1 MKKKNYWIRFSVLL
15 VLIRFFS
22 MAPVSAKWI
31 MNPSLGQDATLNIS
45 GITNDE
51 SKRVAYIEGDTD
63 ELGFTTIEA
72 ALAKATQK
80 GGSQKVVVVPGM
92 DPVIQHNCVIS
103 NGVELI
109 LPYYKSDT
117 DTTLVLEFVDET
129 KQASSASLK
138 SKFDSSLILDPSVS
152 LTIESGG
159 IFTVNATVGA
169 YGGNPTT
176 GASTGYTY
184 GHYSEVKRAEKS
196 SIVVKSGG
204 KLNCWGFI
212 REVRKQSSTKFPYI
226 TDLAGNE
233 ANIYVDG
240 GEICEPFVLYDW
252 QGGSKSL
259 AIAVGSNDTSTKG
272 LAGAALSFKGA
283 NIATGFKKV
292 REVFPMH
299 KFDMPNI
306 FPKVSCFNSGK
317 IQGRLSLYMGSSEKV
332 VTAIKPIV
340 ASDGLI
346 SYSSGTCVWDYV
358 IDSTAQTLAP
368 SIANHKTKL
377 AMNGFKD
384 QNGNITRG
392 KASIGN
398 LSVQLIITVGVDF
411 NETINTSDFFLPIG
425 EQFDIE
431 IEDSEFTF
439 NQKTMFLPG
448 SSLII
453 GSKGSCSVTSDF
465 AAFYSDNN
473 GLTSDSTVINK
484 GILKFQCDKGKSWGK
499 TTYSGSF
506 GAKVKGNF
514 SSSGSDSSPDYNNHS
529 ISLKS
534 NVRGSVADYKFVL
547 QQI

>member
-22 MAPVSAKWI
+22 MVPVSAKWVI
-31 MNPSLGQDATLNIS
+31 NPSLGQDDTLNVS
-45 GITNDE
+45 GITNNKND
-51 SKRVAYIEGDTD
+51 RVAYIEDDTD
-63 ELGFTTIEA
+63 ELGFTSIEA

-80 GGSQKVVVVPGM
+80 GGMNS
-92 DPVIQHNCVIS
+92 VIKHNCSIS

-129 KQASSASLK
+129 KQASSSSLK
-138 SKFDSSLILDPSVS
+138 STFDSSLILDPSVS

-159 IFTVNATVGA
+159 VFTINATVGA
-169 YGGNPTT
+169 YGGNSTT

-196 SIVVKSGG
+196 SIVVNSGC

-212 REVRKQSSTKFPYI
+212 REVKKQSSSQYPYV
-226 TDLAGNE
+226 TGLAGNE
-233 ANIYVDG
+233 SNIYVNG
-240 GEICEPFVLYDW
+240 GEVYEPFVIYDW

-259 AIAVGSNDTSTKG
+259 AIAVGSNSTDKG
-272 LAGAALSFKGA
+272 DLVIAVAKFK
-283 NIATGFKKV
+283 TGT
-292 REVFPMH
+292 REVFPRH

-306 FPKVSCFNSGK
+306 FAKISCFNNGK
-317 IQGRLSLYMGSSEKV
+317 IQGRLSIYRGSSEKV
-332 VTAIKPIV
+332 VTAIKPVV

-346 SYSSGTCVWDYV
+346 SYSSGTCIWNYG
-358 IDSTAQTLAP
+358 INSTTQTLAP
-368 SIANHKTKL
+368 SIANHKTRI

-384 QNGNITRG
+384 QNGNITKG
-392 KASIGN
+392 KGSIGN
-398 LSVQLIITVGVDF
+398 LSVQLVIKVGIDF
-411 NETINTSDFFLPIG
+411 DQTINTSDFFLPIG

-431 IEDSEFTF
+431 IDDSEFTF
-439 NQKTMFLPG
+439 DKKIMFLPG
-448 SSLII
+448 SSLTI
-453 GSKGSCSVTSDF
+453 GNGGTCSVTSDF

-473 GLTSDSTVINK
+473 GLASDSIVTNR
-484 GILKFQCDKGKSWGK
+484 GILKFKCDKEKKWYGAS
-499 TTYSGSF
+499 YSGYF
-506 GAKVKGNF
+506 GGKIKGSF
-514 SSSGSDSSPDYNNHS
+514 SSSGSDSSPDYKNHS

-547 QQI
+547 QQV

>member
-15 VLIRFFS
+15 VLISFFS

-138 SKFDSSLILDPSVS
+138 SKFDSSLILAPSVS

-169 YGGNPTT
+169 YGGNSTT

-212 REVRKQSSTKFPYI
+212 REVRKQSSTKYPYV

-233 ANIYVDG
+233 SNIYVDG

-252 QGGSKSL
+252 QGGAKSL

-272 LAGAALSFKGA
+272 LAGAAMSFKLG
-283 NIATGFKKV
+283 KK

-317 IQGRLSLYMGSSEKV
+317 IQGRLSLYMGSSGKV
-332 VTAIKPIV
+332 VTAIKPVV

-346 SYSSGTCVWDYV
+346 SYSSGTCVWDYG

-368 SIANHKTKL
+368 SITNHKTKL
-377 AMNGFKD
+377 VMDGFKD

-392 KASIGN
+392 KGSIGN
-398 LSVQLIITVGVDF
+398 LSVQLVITAIGLDF

-439 NQKTMFLPG
+439 NKKTMFLPG

-484 GILKFQCDKGKSWGK
+484 GILKFQCDKKG
-499 TTYSGSF
+499 TLRPTYSGNF
-506 GAKVKGNF
+506 GAKIKGNF
-514 SSSGSDSSPDYNNHS
+514 SSSGSDSSPDYNKHS

-534 NVRGSVADYKFVL
+534 NVRGSVAGYKFVL
-547 QQI
+547 QKI

>member
-22 MAPVSAKWI
+22 MVPVSAKWI

-138 SKFDSSLILDPSVS
+138 SKFDSSLILAPSVS

-169 YGGNPTT
+169 YGGNSTT

-212 REVRKQSSTKFPYI
+212 REVRKQSSTKYPYV

-233 ANIYVDG
+233 SNIYVDG

-252 QGGSKSL
+252 QGGGKSL
-259 AIAVGSNDTSTKG
+259 AIAVGSNDTSTTG
-272 LAGAALSFKGA
+272 LAGAALSFKVG
-283 NIATGFKKV
+283 KK

-317 IQGRLSLYMGSSEKV
+317 IQGRLSLYMGSSGKV
-332 VTAIKPIV
+332 VTAIKPVV

-346 SYSSGTCVWDYV
+346 SYSSGTCVWDYG
-358 IDSTAQTLAP
+358 IDSTAQTLSP

-377 AMNGFKD
+377 VMDGFKD

-392 KASIGN
+392 KGSIGN
-398 LSVQLIITVGVDF
+398 LSVQLVITAIGLDF

-439 NQKTMFLPG
+439 NKKTMFLPG
-448 SSLII
+448 SALII

-484 GILKFQCDKGKSWGK
+484 GILKFQCDKKGNRRP
-499 TTYSGSF
+499 TYSGNF
-506 GAKVKGNF
+506 GAKIKGNF
-514 SSSGSDSSPDYNNHS
+514 SSSGSDSSPDYNKHS

-547 QQI
+547 QKI

>member
-22 MAPVSAKWI
+22 MVPVSAKWI

-45 GITNDE
+45 GITNDA

-138 SKFDSSLILDPSVS
+138 SKFDSSLILAPSVS

-169 YGGNPTT
+169 YGGNSTT

-212 REVRKQSSTKFPYI
+212 REVRKQSSTKYPYV

-233 ANIYVDG
+233 SNIYVDG

-259 AIAVGSNDTSTKG
+259 AIAVGSNDTSKTG
-272 LAGAALSFKGA
+272 LMKAASSFKFG
-283 NIATGFKKV
+283 KV

-317 IQGRLSLYMGSSEKV
+317 IQGRLSLYMGSSGKV
-332 VTAIKPIV
+332 VTAIKPVV

-346 SYSSGTCVWDYV
+346 SYSSGTCVWDYG

-368 SIANHKTKL
+368 SITNHKTKL
-377 AMNGFKD
+377 VMDGFKD
-384 QNGNITRG
+384 QNGNITSG
-392 KASIGN
+392 KGSIGN
-398 LSVQLIITVGVDF
+398 LSVQLTIKVFFDF
-411 NETINTSDFFLPIG
+411 NETINTSEFFLPIG

-439 NQKTMFLPG
+439 NKKTMFLPG

-453 GSKGSCSVTSDF
+453 GSKGSCFVTSDF

-484 GILKFQCDKGKSWGK
+484 GILEFQCDKKSGKK

-529 ISLKS
+529 VSLKS
-534 NVRGSVADYKFVL
+534 NVMGSVADYKFVL
-547 QQI
+547 QKI